1 MSQSAPAPA
10 PASAADETR
19 QPWYRY
25 KILWLVVGGPAAV
38 VVASLVSAYVAIVGQ
53 DPLLLKDEVVESQ
66 RGKTDP
72 DSNTPAI
79 QARNHAATPER

>member
-1 MSQSAPAPA
+1 MSQSAPASA
-10 PASAADETR
+10 PAADEAPR
-19 QPWYRY
+19 PWYTY
-25 KILWLVVGGPAAV
+25 KILWLVIGGPAAV

-53 DPLLLKDEVVESQ
+53 DPVLMKDEVVESQ
-66 RGKTDP
+66 RGKTEP